1 MHVYVKFDW
10 TRIIRSAHAQDF
22 PRDPE
27 PEVEGGDSCVVA
39 VRNRKQ
45 HDAQVKKQ
53 DTLLVRRGDSLHS

>member
-1 MHVYVKFDW
+1 MYTLNSIGLGLFVLRMLK
-10 TRIIRSAHAQDF
+10 IF